1 MALPL
6 RGPVLMSTDESVPS
20 VRDLYEAYGRLIGHR
35 YVVHDERPRTAPGR
49 FANISLLEACA
60 TRFQGGSARFDMS
73 SNQHG
78 LDLVILSFALSGQTL
93 CYRQRDAE
101 CSAPAGAAILHT
113 TDTPLHA
120 RANSN
125 GEVMAVALPRAKLG
139 ALVADPDLLTLRVL
153 PAGNAS
159 LVLFAA
165 YAHNF
170 LALGGVPDPRLAGLI
185 GDQLCDLA
193 ALALGVNGRGRE
205 KAQDGRA
212 LDDARYARAM
222 AYIARHLANPALGDR
237 DVSRHLGL
245 SPSSVRQLFA
255 RKQTTVARSIREAR
269 VEKAAAM
276 LADPGRSHRKIVTV
290 AFECGFHSL
299 SAFYQA
305 FHDRYDQQPG
315 AFRAAIPSRSPD

>member
-1 MALPL
+1 
-6 RGPVLMSTDESVPS
+6 MSTDESVPS

-35 YVVHDERPRTAPGR
+35 YRVHDERPRPAPSR
-49 FANISLLEACA
+49 FANISLQEACA
-60 TRFQGGSARFDMS
+60 TRFQGGSARFEMS

-93 CYRQRDAE
+93 CYRQRDTE

-120 RANSN
+120 RANSG

-139 ALVADPDLLTLRVL
+139 ALVADPDDLALRVV
-153 PAGNAS
+153 PAESPAF
-159 LVLFAA
+159 VLFAA
-165 YAHNF
+165 HARNC
-170 LALGGVPDPRLAGLI
+170 LTLGSVPDQQLAGLI

-205 KAQDGRA
+205 KARDGQA
-212 LDDARYARAM
+212 LDDARYTRAM
-222 AYIARHLANPALGDR
+222 AYVARHLADPTLGDR

-245 SPSSVRQLFA
+245 SASSVRQLFA
-255 RKQTTVARSIREAR
+255 RKQTTLARSIRNAR
-269 VEKAAAM
+269 VEKAAGM
-276 LADPGRSHRKIVTV
+276 LADPAQSHRKIVTV

-299 SAFYQA
+299 SAFYEA
-305 FHDRYDQQPG
+305 FHDRYALQPRE
-315 AFRAAIPSRSPD
+315 FRAAVPPQSPD

>member
-6 RGPVLMSTDESVPS
+6 RGPVWMSTDESVPG

-35 YVVHDERPRTAPGR
+35 YHLHDEYHRPAPSR

-73 SNQHG
+73 SNQQG

-93 CYRQRDAE
+93 CYRQRNTE

-120 RANSN
+120 RATSD

-139 ALVADPDLLTLRVL
+139 ALVADPDRLTLRVL
-153 PAGNAS
+153 PAENAA
-159 LVLFAA
+159 LALFTA

-170 LALGGVPDPRLAGLI
+170 LALGGVPDQRLAGVI

-205 KAQDGRA
+205 KTHDSQT
-212 LDDARYARAM
+212 LDDARYNRAM
-222 AYIARHLANPALGDR
+222 AYIARHLADPALGDR
-237 DVSRHLGL
+237 GVSRHLGL

-255 RKQTTVARSIREAR
+255 RKQTTLARSIRNAR
-269 VEKAAAM
+269 VDRAAGM
-276 LADPGRSHRKIVTV
+276 LSDPTQSHRKIVTV

-299 SAFYQA
+299 SAFYEA
-305 FHDRYDQQPG
+305 FNDRYNRQPG
-315 AFRAAIPSRSPD
+315 EFRRAIPPQNPD

>member
-35 YVVHDERPRTAPGR
+35 YLVHDERPRPAPSR

-93 CYRQRDAE
+93 CYRQRNTE

-120 RANSN
+120 RANSG

-153 PAGNAS
+153 PAENAA
-159 LVLFAA
+159 LVLVAA

-193 ALALGVNGRGRE
+193 ALALGANGRGQE

-212 LDDARYARAM
+212 LDDARYTRAM
-222 AYIARHLANPALGDR
+222 AYIARHLANPALDDR
-237 DVSRHLGL
+237 EVARHLGL

-255 RKQTTVARSIREAR
+255 RKQTTLARSIRIAR
-269 VEKAAAM
+269 IERAAGM
-276 LADPGRSHRKIVTV
+276 LADPAQSHRKIVTV

-299 SAFYQA
+299 SAFYEA
-305 FHDRYDQQPG
+305 FHERYDAQPRD
-315 AFRAAIPSRSPD
+315 FRAATLLRNPD